1 MTNPIIE
8 NIRRSLGRTDQ
19 TPLSLRPAIYESRQ
33 PESVDS
39 EIERFLNEVKK
50 LSGVESKTLTCWN
63 RPTH

>member
-39 EIERFLNEVKK
+39 EIERFLD
-50 LSGVESKTLTCWN
+50 ESQKTFWCW
-63 RPTH
+63 TKTFSS